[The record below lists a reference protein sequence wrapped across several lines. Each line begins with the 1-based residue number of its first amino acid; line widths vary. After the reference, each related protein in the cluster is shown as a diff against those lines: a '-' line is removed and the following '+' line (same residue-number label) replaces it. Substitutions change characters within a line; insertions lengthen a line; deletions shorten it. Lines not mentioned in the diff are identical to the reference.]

1 MTRKKKQQHRHAG
14 LGDRVQWY
22 SNIPNPDLPGFN
34 KTLRGEIVEVD
45 TDGIFTVQIRKKTY
59 RVSPKK
65 CLRLG
70 R

>member
-1 MTRKKKQQHRHAG
+1 MKKKKQRAHAG
-14 LGDRVQWY
+14 LGDRVQWL
-22 SNIPNPDLPGFN
+22 SDETDPNLPGFN
-34 KTLRGEIVEVD
+34 KTLRGVVKKVD
-45 TDGIFTVQIRKKTY
+45 PNGIFTIQIRKRTY